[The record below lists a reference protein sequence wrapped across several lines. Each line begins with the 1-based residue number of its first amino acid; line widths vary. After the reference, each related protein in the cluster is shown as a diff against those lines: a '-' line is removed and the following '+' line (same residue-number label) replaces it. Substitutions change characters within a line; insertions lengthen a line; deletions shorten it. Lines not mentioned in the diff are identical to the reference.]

1 MHDAHDADGFP
12 DAERCSFRHSSH
24 SGVRMKRS
32 RWFVPLK
39 SESASARASGRDD
52 IETTADHRRHRMLR
66 LYMMAILLVSMMM
79 TMYIWQQT
87 KMVEIKIRLQTS
99 EKRIDS
105 LETNNA
111 VVRAEISKLQSIARI
126 EKVARTELGMIPPQR
141 MCYLPMSPL
150 TLQR

>member
-1 MHDAHDADGFP
+1 
-12 DAERCSFRHSSH
+12 
-24 SGVRMKRS
+24 MKRS

-39 SESASARASGRDD
+39 PESSSSRCSDRDG
-52 IETTADHRRHRMLR
+52 IATTADNRRRRMLR
-66 LYMMAILLVSMMM
+66 LYMTAILLVSMML

-87 KMVEIKIRLQTS
+87 KMVEIRLRLQIS

-126 EKVARTELGMIPPQR
+126 EMVARTELGMIPPQR
-141 MCYLPMSPL
+141 ICYLSLPDGL
-150 TLQR
+150 TP